1 MSGAQ
6 VTFTGVGGGGRSST
20 LTGADGSYA
29 LSLSRATLVSMSSAA
44 ETPSD
49 HALFQNYPNPFNPE
63 TIIPYQ
69 ISRAT
74 DVRLDIY
81 NAVGQHIR
89 TLVNGPRAPGL
100 YRVRWTADD
109 DRGRGVAA
117 GVYIYRLETGA
128 FSRSGKMVLV
138 DGSHRLTGT
147 GGSQLSRI
155 GAANPPASKT
165 LAAAPF
171 YTITVTGDDFF
182 DYERTGVAVNEDTQI
197 DILVNSSTDQGMVRL
212 GLTDA
217 PVDDADAVLVTI
229 TAVDIRRASG
239 GGWETFVGESRTID
253 LLSLTGGVSS
263 MLGEQVLEPGEFTGV
278 RLIVESAQI
287 VIGGET
293 FDLEVP
299 SGEQSGI
306 KLKGDFEIVIGET
319 LDLMLDF
326 DARRSIVRRGRGDD
340 FLLKPVIRLL
350 TTTAAGFIAGQ
361 VIVDG
366 LPDGDIKA
374 VVIATQDGE
383 EVSSAKVDPEDGTYR
398 ISFLLPGTY
407 DLHVEAGENLVLDQA
422 SIDGITVVEGEGTSG
437 IDFTATWTG
446 ASDDGNDDADN
457 GEESESEEGDE
468 GVALSLDNAADA
480 WSAALSVLTR
490 IVSEVGDAGDAVV
503 DGEVEGD
510 AEVSMSVGLSGIEY
524 VITLNAISDDGVL
537 RISGEIVIQT
547 SDGETFDYEG
557 VFTYDGVLV
566 GEMAIDMS
574 GTIDDNS
581 GTLIVGDEEL
591 IIE

>member
-1 MSGAQ
+1 
-6 VTFTGVGGGGRSST
+6 
-20 LTGADGSYA
+20 
-29 LSLSRATLVSMSSAA
+29 
-44 ETPSD
+44 
-49 HALFQNYPNPFNPE
+49 
-63 TIIPYQ
+63 
-69 ISRAT
+69 
-74 DVRLDIY
+74 
-81 NAVGQHIR
+81 
-89 TLVNGPRAPGL
+89 
-100 YRVRWTADD
+100 
-109 DRGRGVAA
+109 
-117 GVYIYRLETGA
+117 
-128 FSRSGKMVLV
+128 
-138 DGSHRLTGT
+138 
-147 GGSQLSRI
+147 
-155 GAANPPASKT
+155 
-165 LAAAPF
+165 
-171 YTITVTGDDFF
+171 
-182 DYERTGVAVNEDTQI
+182 
-197 DILVNSSTDQGMVRL
+197 MVRL

-229 TAVDIRRASG
+229 SAVDIRRASG

-350 TTTAAGFIAGQ
+350 TTTVAGFIAGQ